1 MFFKEF
7 ISRKKSKPSHQKL
20 FVVLVE
26 MAFGLVHASYS
37 LSEWQAAELPFL
49 HPGWGMQI
57 NLHHNA
63 LSSSFKVLA
72 CTKRDSCTS
81 VGHGNP
87 GNA

>member
-37 LSEWQAAELPFL
+37 LSEWQAAELPFI
-49 HPGWGMQI
+49 HPGWVCKLTFTTM
-57 NLHHNA
+57 LFHHHSKFW
-63 LSSSFKVLA
+63 LVLNGIL
-72 CTKRDSCTS
+72 
-81 VGHGNP
+81 VQV
-87 GNA
+87 